1 MGSEIRL
8 DSEMWY
14 TRTSREQWRLTAE
27 DTSGGL
33 ANEERTTA
41 MEKAVP
47 TPDTSD
53 MLLRDVMRSDL
64 PIFFDQ
70 QLDPDANHMAA
81 FTAKDPSD
89 RDAFLAHWS
98 RILGDETITIQTIL
112 FDGQVAG
119 SVLSY
124 EDEDERPEVS
134 YWIGK
139 PGARGLLPGRSQRFS
154 NTSRCVLCMP
164 ALPKTTSP
172 HCASWKNAGSLV
184 LARTRDLPTLAVR
197 RSKNS
202 FCGWTK
208 LHTNT
213 M

>member
-89 RDAFLAHWS
+89 RDAFLAHWTK
-98 RILGDETITIQTIL
+98 ILGDETITIQTIL

-124 EDEDERPEVS
+124 IDEDERPEVS

-139 PGARGLLPGRSQRFS
+139 PYWGKGIATNALSAFLEHIKARPLYARAAKDNLGSLRVLEKCGFSRIGEGRGFSDARGQEVEEFLLR
-154 NTSRCVLCMP
+154 L
-164 ALPKTTSP
+164 
-172 HCASWKNAGSLV
+172 
-184 LARTRDLPTLAVR
+184 D
-197 RSKNS
+197 
-202 FCGWTK
+202 
-208 LHTNT
+208 
-213 M
+213 

>member
-1 MGSEIRL
+1 
-8 DSEMWY
+8 
-14 TRTSREQWRLTAE
+14 
-27 DTSGGL
+27 
-33 ANEERTTA
+33 

-47 TPDTSD
+47 TPDTAD

-98 RILGDETITIQTIL
+98 RILGDGTITIQTIL

-124 EDEDERPEVS
+124 EDEDKGPEVS

-139 PGARGLLPGRSQRFS
+139 PYWGKGVATRALSAFLKHIEVRPLYARAAKDNLASLRVLEKCGFARIGEDKGFANARSEEIEEFILR
-154 NTSRCVLCMP
+154 L
-164 ALPKTTSP
+164 
-172 HCASWKNAGSLV
+172 
-184 LARTRDLPTLAVR
+184 D
-197 RSKNS
+197 
-202 FCGWTK
+202 
-208 LHTNT
+208 
-213 M
+213 